1 MKKLPE
7 VDLSFEH
14 LYRMLIAPIRSK
26 LLLAGIELK
35 VFNQLSEPRSAED
48 VAEAIGTHPENTRLF
63 MDGLAAIELL
73 TKRNGLYQNISATQT
88 FLVEGAP
95 TYLGQSFTFWNQM
108 LNPALNDLP
117 GLIREGPPT
126 PPPEADIAS
135 EEMWA
140 QNATVMANGQRA
152 GWAQKAVEIV
162 SGLPEFPSFRKMLD
176 LGGGPGLVGMAL
188 VAAHPEM
195 KGVVFDKPA
204 IVNVAETFIK
214 EYEME
219 DRMEVL
225 GGDYSRDRIGKEY
238 DLIWASGT
246 LNSVKDNMAS
256 FLKKIYDAL
265 NPGGVFISF
274 HDGLTHERTRPE
286 IMVLAWLSMALM
298 GQDMGLDQGFIA
310 DSMLCVGF
318 KSVRSRTLDTL
329 MGPMNLDIGRKAKK
343 VRSQKSEVRSQ
354 RSEIRGRRSE
364 VRGRRSEI
372 RGQRSEIR
380 G

>member
-1 MKKLPE
+1 
-7 VDLSFEH
+7 
-14 LYRMLIAPIRSK
+14 MLIAPIRSK

-35 VFNQLSEPRSAED
+35 VFNQLSQPRSAED

-73 TKRNGLYQNISATQT
+73 TKRNGLYQDISVTET
-88 FLVEGAP
+88 FLVEGTP

-117 GLIREGPPT
+117 RLIREGPPT
-126 PPPEADIAS
+126 PPPEADMGS
-135 EEMWA
+135 EEMWTQHA
-140 QNATVMANGQRA
+140 AIMADYQRA
-152 GWAQKAVEIV
+152 GWAQKTVEIV

-176 LGGGPGLVGMAL
+176 LGGGPGLVGIAL

-195 KGVVFDKPA
+195 KGVIFDKPA
-204 IVNVAETFIK
+204 IVKVAETFIN

-225 GGDYSRDRIGKEY
+225 GDDYRRDPIGKEY

-246 LNSVKDNMAS
+246 LNFVKDNMAS
-256 FLKKIYDAL
+256 LLKKIYDAL

-274 HDGLTHERTRPE
+274 HDGLTHERTKPE
-286 IMVLAWLSMALM
+286 TMVLAWLPTALM
-298 GQDMGLDQGFIA
+298 GNDCGFDQGFVA
-310 DSMLCVGF
+310 DSMLQVGF

-329 MGPMNLDIGRKAKK
+329 MGPMDLDIGRKAKK
-343 VRSQKSEVRSQ
+343 VRNQKSEVRNQKSEIRNQKSEVRSP
-354 RSEIRGRRSE
+354 RVS
-364 VRGRRSEI
+364 
-372 RGQRSEIR
+372 
-380 G
+380 

>member
-126 PPPEADIAS
+126 PPPEADMGS
-135 EEMWA
+135 EEMSTQHA
-140 QNATVMANGQRA
+140 AVMADYQRA
-152 GWAQKAVEIV
+152 GWAQEAKIV
-162 SGLPEFPSFRKMLD
+162 SGLPEFSSFRSMLD
-176 LGGGPGLVGMAL
+176 LGGGPGLVGIAL

-195 KGVVFDKPA
+195 KGVIFDKPA
-204 IVNVAETFIK
+204 IVKVAETFIK

-225 GGDYSRDRIGKEY
+225 GGDYRRDPIGKEY
-238 DLIWASGT
+238 DLIWASVT
-246 LNSVKDNMAS
+246 LNFVKDNMAS
-256 FLKKIYDAL
+256 VLKKIYDAL

-310 DSMLCVGF
+310 DSMLRVGF
-318 KSVRSRTLDTL
+318 KSVRSRTLDTP
-329 MGPMNLDIGRKAKK
+329 MGPMDLDIGRKAK
-343 VRSQKSEVRSQ
+343 
-354 RSEIRGRRSE
+354 
-364 VRGRRSEI
+364 
-372 RGQRSEIR
+372 
-380 G
+380 